1 MQGGSGK
8 EPANPCTGWIQ
19 RVVEVDW
26 SRRSVKWPVVPCFV
40 NFNHTDP
47 SLSLSRVSLLNGYP
61 IRSAG
66 LRYSCAG
73 NPAKPQDKVATRSK
87 RDDRVALPFA
97 NSASI
102 RSPW

>member
-1 MQGGSGK
+1 MQEGSGK

-47 SLSLSRVSLLNGYP
+47 TLSLSLSCFVAPCLMDILSVV
-61 IRSAG
+61 AG
-66 LRYSCAG
+66 LRYSCTG
-73 NPAKPQDKVATRSK
+73 NPAKPQDKVATRSYRK
-87 RDDRVALPFA
+87 GTI
-97 NSASI
+97 ASLYQF
-102 RSPW
+102 RLG